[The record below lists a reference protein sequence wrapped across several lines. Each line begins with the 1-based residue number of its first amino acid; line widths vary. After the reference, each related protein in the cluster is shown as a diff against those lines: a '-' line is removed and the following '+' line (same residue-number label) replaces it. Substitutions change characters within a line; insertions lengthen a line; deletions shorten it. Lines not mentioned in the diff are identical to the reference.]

1 MSESVPEVLTIEE
14 IYPPEFGA
22 AQKQRW
28 DHLLAMFEERY
39 GVPADYVARSPGR
52 VNIIGEHIDY
62 MLFPVLPMA
71 VSSDFLLAVR
81 VIPNTDTIT
90 IANLS
95 EKYPQREFQVPA
107 QGELGIDA
115 TQLEWSNYFK
125 SGLRGALELLR
136 GKGRPPKTVGMEV
149 LADGSVPS
157 GAGLSSS
164 AAFTCASALASL
176 AAMGDGTF
184 DKKELVNLAVV
195 SERYVGV
202 NSGGRVLRLTL
213 PWRLEKGLTTVR
225 WMDQSASVLGV
236 QGSAL
241 YISFHPTLDA
251 TPVAFP
257 KTTPELTFLIADTLV
272 TADKHATGQTNYNL
286 RVVECTLAAQ
296 ILAKKLNLGQ
306 LPKDAGPLGNSFIG
320 LMDKYFFGKDL
331 PLDKKL
337 EGLIEVTKKHLDKE
351 EGYTREEMAET
362 LDLSVGE
369 LVQRC
374 MVKFPILADHFQ
386 LRSRALHVLQEAYRV
401 VTFKTLLDSSTTSL
415 SDPTDAN
422 IPIQLGAIMNESHE
436 SCKNLYNCSCPEL
449 DTLCEVALSA
459 GSYGSRLTGAGWG
472 GCSVHLVP
480 QDKVQAVREAW
491 RREYYEK
498 KFPGIAKEKVESAIV
513 ASKPGSGAVL
523 FRVGK

>member
-1 MSESVPEVLTIEE
+1 MSERVPEVLAIEE
-14 IYPPEFGA
+14 IYPPEFRA
-22 AQKQRW
+22 AQKKRW
-28 DHLLAMFEERY
+28 EHLLAMFEESY
-39 GVPADYVARSPGR
+39 GAPADYVARSPGR

-71 VSSDFLLAVR
+71 VSSDFLIAVH
-81 VIPNTDTIT
+81 VIPNANTIK
-90 IANLS
+90 IANLL
-95 EKYPQREFQVPA
+95 EEYPRREFQVPTE
-107 QGELGIDA
+107 GELEIDA

-136 GKGRPPKTVGMEV
+136 GKGLSPKNNGMEI
-149 LADGSVPS
+149 LADGNVPS

-176 AAMGDGTF
+176 VAMGDGTVNRR
-184 DKKELVNLAVV
+184 ELVNLAVV

-202 NSGGRVLRLTL
+202 NSGGRANDNLAVDR
-213 PWRLEKGLTTVR
+213 
-225 WMDQSASVLGV
+225 MDQSASVLGV
-236 QGSAL
+236 QDSAL
-241 YISFHPTLDA
+241 YISFHPILDA

-257 KTTPELTFLIADTLV
+257 ETTPELTFIIADTLV
-272 TADKHATGQTNYNL
+272 TADKHTTGQINYNL

-306 LPKDAGPLGNSFIG
+306 LPRDAGPLGNSFAG

-337 EGLIEVTKKHLDKE
+337 EGLIEVTKKHLDKG

-369 LVQRC
+369 LVQSC
-374 MVKFPILADHFQ
+374 MVKFPSKLAPVLADHFQ
-386 LRSRALHVLQEAYRV
+386 LRSRALHVLQEAHRV
-401 VTFKTLLDSSTTSL
+401 VAFKTLLDSSTTSPP
-415 SDPTDAN
+415 DPTDIK
-422 IPIQLGAIMNESHE
+422 IPIQLGAIMNDSHE
-436 SCKNLYNCSCPEL
+436 SCKSLYNCSCPEL
-449 DTLCEVALSA
+449 DKLCEIARSA

-480 QDKVQAVREAW
+480 QDKVHVVKEAW
-491 RREYYEK
+491 RREYYER
-498 KFPGIAKEKVESAIV
+498 KFPGIAREKVESAIV
-513 ASKPGSGAVL
+513 VSKPGSGTVL
-523 FRVGK
+523 FRVRK